1 MMDSYADPG
10 APDHRSA
17 ARYLWWLTAS
27 QRRRV
32 VGGAALGTCWMVCLM
47 LPPYLMARAID
58 DGLQPG
64 NTGVLVGW
72 VAALVGVAALNAW
85 LGIMRHR
92 TMTRVRMDATFR
104 TVKVVVAHVTRLG
117 AELPRRVS
125 VGEVVNIGTGDVARI
140 SQTLTITGPGVGA
153 VVAYLVAAALLLP
166 VSALL
171 AAVVLLGVPLLA
183 VLVGPLLERLQ
194 GAEAQYR
201 ERQGVLTAR
210 IGDIVGGLRVLNG
223 IGGKE
228 LLAGRYRDGSRGLRA
243 EGYRVG
249 AVTSW
254 IQALAVGLPA
264 LFLALVTWLAAR
276 MAAEGTITVG
286 TLVAVYGY
294 VAVLVVPVAGFIESG
309 YDLTR
314 GLVAAGRVV
323 RLLDLAP
330 AGQDAATLRPAP
342 EGPAALYDP
351 DSGVELAPGRLT
363 AIVGARPAES
373 AAVVDRLGRYG
384 ESAATWGG
392 VPLAEVTTAEVR
404 RRILV
409 ADNEADLFAGPLRT
423 VVGGR
428 SEHTDAAIARAVRD
442 AAAQDVVQALPEG
455 LDTAVEAGGGN
466 LSGGQRQRLRLARA
480 LLADPEVLL
489 LVEPTSAVDAHTEA
503 AMAAGLRRARA
514 GRTTALTSTS
524 PVLLEQADTVCY
536 LADGRLVAAG
546 PHRGLLASQPGYRA
560 LVARGDGE
568 PAAPAATESSAT
580 GPAAAEPLATGTTLP
595 EEVVR

>member
-1 MMDSYADPG
+1 MDSYADPG
-10 APDHRSA
+10 TPDHRSA
-17 ARYLWWLTAS
+17 ARYLWWLTVS

-32 VGGAALGTCWMVCLM
+32 AGGAVLGTCWTVCLM

-64 NTGVLVGW
+64 RTGVLAGW
-72 VAALVGVAALNAW
+72 VAALVGVALLNAW

-104 TVKVVVAHVTRLG
+104 TVKVVVAHATRLG
-117 AELPRRVS
+117 AALPRKVS
-125 VGEVVNIGTGDVARI
+125 VGEVVSIGTGDVARI

-153 VVAYLVAAALLLP
+153 VIAYLVAAGLLLS
-166 VSALL
+166 VSVPL

-183 VLVGPLLERLQ
+183 LVVGPLLGRLQ
-194 GAEAQYR
+194 GAESEYR

-210 IGDIVGGLRVLNG
+210 IGDIVGGMRVLNG

-228 LLAGRYRDGSRGLRA
+228 PLAARYRDGSRGLRD

-294 VAVLVVPVAGFIESG
+294 VAVLVVPVSFFIEGG

-323 RLLDLAP
+323 RVLGLRP
-330 AGQDAATLRPAP
+330 AVEDAATLRPAP
-342 EGPAALYDP
+342 GTPSALHDP
-351 DSGVELAPGRLT
+351 DSGVAVAPGRLT
-363 AIVGARPAES
+363 AIVSARPAES
-373 AAVVDRLGRYG
+373 AAVLDRLGRYR

-392 VPLAEVTTAEVR
+392 VPLADVALAEVR
-404 RRILV
+404 RRIVV
-409 ADNEADLFAGPLRT
+409 ADNDADLFSGPLRA

-442 AAAQDVVQALPEG
+442 AAAADIVRALPDG
-455 LDTAVEAGGGN
+455 LDTPVEAQGAN
-466 LSGGQRQRLRLARA
+466 LSGGQRQRLRLVRA

-503 AMAAGLRRARA
+503 AMAAGLRRARD

-524 PVLLEQADTVCY
+524 PVLLERADTVCY
-536 LADGRLVAAG
+536 LADGHLVAAG
-546 PHRGLLASQPGYRA
+546 PHRDLLAAEPGYRA
-560 LVARGDGE
+560 LVARGDGD
-568 PAAPAATESSAT
+568 PDAAT
-580 GPAAAEPLATGTTLP
+580 GPNRP
-595 EEVVR
+595 EEAAR

>member
-10 APDHRSA
+10 TPDHRSA
-17 ARYLWWLTAS
+17 ARYLWWLTMS

-32 VGGAALGTCWMVCLM
+32 AGGAVIGTLWMVCLM
-47 LPPYLMARAID
+47 LPPYLMQRAID

-64 NTGVLVGW
+64 RTGVLVGW
-72 VAALVGVAALNAW
+72 VAALVGAALLNAW

-92 TMTRVRMDATFR
+92 IMTRVRMDATFR
-104 TVKVVVAHVTRLG
+104 TIKVVVAHSTRLG
-117 AELPRRVS
+117 AELPRKLS
-125 VGEVVNIGTGDVARI
+125 VGEVVSIGTGDVAQI

-153 VVAYLVAAALLLP
+153 VVAYLVAAALLLS
-166 VSALL
+166 VSVPL
-171 AAVVLLGVPLLA
+171 AVVVLLGVPLLA
-183 VLVGPLLERLQ
+183 VVVGPLLERLQ
-194 GAEAQYR
+194 GAESKYR
-201 ERQGVLTAR
+201 EQQGALTAR
-210 IGDIVGGLRVLNG
+210 IGDIVGGMRVLNG

-228 LLAGRYRDGSRGLRA
+228 LLAGRYLRGSQALQA

-254 IQALAVGLPA
+254 IQALSVGLPA

-276 MAAEGTITVG
+276 MAAEGTITIG

-294 VAVLVVPVAGFIESG
+294 VAVLVVPVSNFIEGG

-323 RLLDLAP
+323 RMLGLKP
-330 AGQDAATLRPAP
+330 AVEDAATVRPAP
-342 EGPAALYDP
+342 DAPSSLHDAET
-351 DSGVELAPGRLT
+351 GVELAPGRLT
-363 AIVGARPAES
+363 AIVSARPAES
-373 AAVVDRLGRYG
+373 AAVVDRLGRYRG
-384 ESAATWGG
+384 SAATWGG
-392 VPLAEVTTAEVR
+392 VPLADVALAEVR
-404 RRILV
+404 SRIVV
-409 ADNEADLFAGPLRT
+409 ADNDADLFSGPLSA

-428 SEHTDAAIARAVRD
+428 SEHTGPAIAQAVRD
-442 AAAQDVVQALPEG
+442 AAAEDIVQALPDG
-455 LDTAVEAGGGN
+455 LDTPVQAQGSN
-466 LSGGQRQRLRLARA
+466 LSGGQRQRLRLVRA

-536 LADGRLVAAG
+536 LVDGRLVAAG
-546 PHRGLLASQPGYRA
+546 PHRVLLASEPGYRE
-560 LVARGDGE
+560 LVARGDHE
-568 PAAPAATESSAT
+568 PATEST
-580 GPAAAEPLATGTTLP
+580 PA
-595 EEVVR
+595 EEAVR

>member
-1 MMDSYADPG
+1 MMDSSADPG
-10 APDHRSA
+10 TPDHRSP
-17 ARYLWWLTAS
+17 ARYLWWLTTS

-32 VGGAALGTCWMVCLM
+32 IGGAVLGTCWTVCLM

-64 NTGVLVGW
+64 RTGVLAGW
-72 VAALVGVAALNAW
+72 VAALVGVALLNAW

-104 TVKVVVAHVTRLG
+104 TVKVVVAHTTRLG
-117 AELPRRVS
+117 AELPRKVS
-125 VGEVVNIGTGDVARI
+125 VGEVVGIGTGDVQQI

-153 VVAYLVAAALLLP
+153 VIAYLVAAVLLLS
-166 VSALL
+166 VDVLL
-171 AAVVLLGVPLLA
+171 AVVVLLGVPLLA
-183 VLVGPLLERLQ
+183 VVVGPLLGRLQ
-194 GAEAQYR
+194 GAEAEYR

-210 IGDIVGGLRVLNG
+210 IGDIVGGMRVLNG
-223 IGGKE
+223 IGGKD
-228 LLAGRYRDGSRGLRA
+228 LLAARYLAGSRDLRA

-294 VAVLVVPVAGFIESG
+294 VAVLVVPVSFFIEG
-309 YDLTR
+309 GHDLTR

-323 RLLDLAP
+323 RLLGLRP
-330 AGQDAATLRPAP
+330 AVEDAATLRPAP
-342 EGPAALYDP
+342 GAPSALYDP

-373 AAVVDRLGRYG
+373 AAVADRLGRYR

-392 VPLAEVTTAEVR
+392 VPLADVALAEVR
-404 RRILV
+404 RRIVV
-409 ADNEADLFAGPLRT
+409 ADNDADLFSGPLRA

-428 SEHTDAAIARAVRD
+428 SEHTDTAVARAVRD
-442 AAAQDVVQALPEG
+442 AAAEDIVRALPDG
-455 LDTAVEAGGGN
+455 LDTPVEARGAN
-466 LSGGQRQRLRLARA
+466 LSGGQRQRLRLVRA
-480 LLADPEVLL
+480 LLDDPEVLL

-503 AMAAGLRRARA
+503 AMAAGLCRARA
-514 GRTTALTSTS
+514 GRTTAVTSTS
-524 PVLLEQADTVCY
+524 PVLLERADTVCY

-546 PHRGLLASQPGYRA
+546 PHRELLATEAGYRA
-560 LVARGDGE
+560 LVARGADE
-568 PAAPAATESSAT
+568 AAATGSA
-580 GPAAAEPLATGTTLP
+580 
-595 EEVVR
+595 EEAVR